1 MASRSWKK
9 IILGLIFLI
18 LSILYTILFFNKAS
32 FGETMTFNIA
42 HLKSLSNVLVS
53 PINFDF
59 WNHTGS
65 QMNLFSPWL
74 TILTGW
80 MFVQFNVIYGFSV
93 YLTIVTFLTLVSAYF
108 FMNKF
113 HKDTFEALLFAI
125 GYTFSLN
132 RLLLVFSNQRLENY
146 LVLIF
151 LPMVY
156 FGAYQFFT
164 NHAWKTLV
172 WGEALIVWTSPYVAI
187 AVAATL
193 VVAFV
198 LMPFSR
204 LSHSW
209 NYVKKTSLNVLKVI
223 SMGVITTIGFIGPL
237 VMKQL
242 NSKWQQDPIKNFD
255 YLDWFTKLQLSRM
268 QWYLMIAIS
277 VLLLLLILMIFLQSS
292 FAYKIIIFEM
302 IPIACLLILQPKISN
317 VDISRLIFAFQ
328 SIFDFFFI
336 MVLCRMIM
344 LVFQESPAILKLV
357 ILLISI
363 GGLGYVNY
371 SQVSTSP
378 KRSLEMADSVD
389 YKKFVVNYHDVAQK
403 NNNKFLINGK
413 QEKVSYYT
421 KGSDYWI
428 QYINPQ
434 TTTIDIPIQYS
445 PNYQIQINN
454 ESVSA
459 KKTKQNTVQLKTN
472 PGKSIIEIHSRYDWW
487 GLGFLLVNLFGFML
501 LIYFSLQ
508 NIPLKNKK
516 NPENS

>member
-198 LMPFSR
+198 LMP
-204 LSHSW
+204 
-209 NYVKKTSLNVLKVI
+209 
-223 SMGVITTIGFIGPL
+223 
-237 VMKQL
+237 
-242 NSKWQQDPIKNFD
+242 
-255 YLDWFTKLQLSRM
+255 
-268 QWYLMIAIS
+268 
-277 VLLLLLILMIFLQSS
+277 
-292 FAYKIIIFEM
+292 
-302 IPIACLLILQPKISN
+302 
-317 VDISRLIFAFQ
+317 
-328 SIFDFFFI
+328 
-336 MVLCRMIM
+336 
-344 LVFQESPAILKLV
+344 
-357 ILLISI
+357 
-363 GGLGYVNY
+363 
-371 SQVSTSP
+371 
-378 KRSLEMADSVD
+378 
-389 YKKFVVNYHDVAQK
+389 
-403 NNNKFLINGK
+403 
-413 QEKVSYYT
+413 
-421 KGSDYWI
+421 
-428 QYINPQ
+428 
-434 TTTIDIPIQYS
+434 
-445 PNYQIQINN
+445 
-454 ESVSA
+454 
-459 KKTKQNTVQLKTN
+459 
-472 PGKSIIEIHSRYDWW
+472 
-487 GLGFLLVNLFGFML
+487 
-501 LIYFSLQ
+501 
-508 NIPLKNKK
+508 
-516 NPENS
+516 